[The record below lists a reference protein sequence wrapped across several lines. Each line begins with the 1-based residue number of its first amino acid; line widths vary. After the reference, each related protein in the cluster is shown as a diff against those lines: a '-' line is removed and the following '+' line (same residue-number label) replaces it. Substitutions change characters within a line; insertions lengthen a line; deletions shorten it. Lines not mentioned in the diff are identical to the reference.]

1 MQEKELIIMQTIIE
15 QDGLVLYQKN
25 YTDELMENVTKD
37 IVWRN
42 DSISMFGKSY
52 SQPRLTAWYGENNVI
67 YSYSKIKM
75 QALPWTPI
83 LLKLKNKLE
92 ADLGA
97 KFNSVLINYYRNG
110 LDHMSYHSDNEK
122 ELGKNPVIAS
132 ISFGATRKFSLKHR
146 NNKMTPTISI
156 DLESQSLLVMSGK
169 LQNFWLHKVSKS
181 TKIQAPRLNLT
192 FRYIYS

>member
-1 MQEKELIIMQTIIE
+1 MQTIIE